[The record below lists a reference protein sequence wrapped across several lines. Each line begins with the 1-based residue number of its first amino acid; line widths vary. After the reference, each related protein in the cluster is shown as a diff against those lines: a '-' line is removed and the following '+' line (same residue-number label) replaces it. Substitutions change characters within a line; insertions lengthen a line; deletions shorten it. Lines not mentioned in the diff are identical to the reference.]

1 MSVINNHGLTAKLS
15 GAAGK
20 PCHEAKCTTRVRL
33 SAGLGGRV
41 RDIAIGISM
50 TSAQIEREFIRG
62 MYRIESLDFVGPMR
76 PELRV
81 E

>member
-41 RDIAIGISM
+41 RDRAGYAGLWLFASSHTAQDIVKPLLQISGY
-50 TSAQIEREFIRG
+50 F
-62 MYRIESLDFVGPMR
+62 
-76 PELRV
+76 
-81 E
+81 

>member
-1 MSVINNHGLTAKLS
+1 MTGW
-15 GAAGK
+15 AAG
-20 PCHEAKCTTRVRL
+20 V
-33 SAGLGGRV
+33 V
-41 RDIAIGISM
+41 DIAIGISM